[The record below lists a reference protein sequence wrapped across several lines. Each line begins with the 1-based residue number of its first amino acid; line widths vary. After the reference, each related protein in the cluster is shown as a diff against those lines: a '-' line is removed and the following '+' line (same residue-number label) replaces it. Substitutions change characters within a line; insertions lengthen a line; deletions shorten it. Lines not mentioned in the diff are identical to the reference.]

1 MGFARTTR
9 TLQEHR
15 QPLHILMSTTRN
27 TLRALVVSL
36 SLATAVSF
44 APDLAAQS
52 TPAAETAP
60 EPIVLREGDEL
71 QIPFPGAP
79 SLNTQQRVRSDGRI
93 TLDLIGEISPLG
105 LTPLQFQER
114 LIQLY
119 ASQLVS
125 REITVRLVSR
135 SFYVYIN
142 GSVGT
147 NGRLEFDRPV
157 TLLEAVMAAG
167 FADGTVNLGKV
178 RLMRIEGGKVRSS
191 VIDLNRIMDGKGDEN
206 PALKQG
212 DMIIVPGRLL

>member
-1 MGFARTTR
+1 
-9 TLQEHR
+9 
-15 QPLHILMSTTRN
+15 MSTTRN
-27 TLRALVVSL
+27 TLRALVASI
-36 SLATAVSF
+36 SLAAALNC
-44 APDLAAQS
+44 APDLAAQGA
-52 TPAAETAP
+52 PAAEAAP

-71 QIPFPGAP
+71 QITFPGAP

-93 TLDLIGEISPLG
+93 TLDLIGEISPIG

-206 PALKQG
+206 PALRQG